1 MENKEKQYKMTRRRE
16 SRKREAK
23 ECKGDDKRMERGI
36 EKDRAKKEGMRE
48 QSELRIEKKNRQKQ
62 QRGRERGK

>member
-1 MENKEKQYKMTRRRE
+1 
-16 SRKREAK
+16 
-23 ECKGDDKRMERGI
+23 MERGI